1 MASFT
6 VTPWEVKGKVDY
18 EKLIKEFGTIP
29 LSDELIDK
37 LSKHAGGKHMFL
49 RRKLFFSHR
58 DFDNILKWYES
69 GKEFALYTGRGPSG
83 ETHLGHLV
91 PWIFTRYLQ
100 ETFNAELYFQL
111 TDDEKYMYSPKLSL
125 EETKNYAYEN
135 MLDIIALGFDPKK
148 TFIFLDTEY
157 SKTLYNIAIQVAK
170 KTTFSTVK
178 AVFGFTNETN
188 TGMIFFPA
196 MQTAPCFLPTVL
208 KGKEIPTLIPAA
220 IDQDPYW
227 RGIAR
232 EVARKLNYPKP
243 AQIHCMFL
251 PGLAEGGKMSASQPD
266 SAIFTTDSP
275 ETVTRKVSRA
285 FTGGAPS
292 VEEQKKNGGNPDI
305 CPIHKYYYYLFEE
318 DDKAVEE
325 LYYNCKKGKL
335 MCKDCKAELAVRIN
349 KFLAKHQKER
359 EKAKKKIKDFLLRD

>member
-1 MASFT
+1 
-6 VTPWEVKGKVDY
+6 
-18 EKLIKEFGTIP
+18 
-29 LSDELIDK
+29 
-37 LSKHAGGKHMFL
+37 
-49 RRKLFFSHR
+49 
-58 DFDNILKWYES
+58 
-69 GKEFALYTGRGPSG
+69 
-83 ETHLGHLV
+83 
-91 PWIFTRYLQ
+91 
-100 ETFNAELYFQL
+100 
-111 TDDEKYMYSPKLSL
+111 LSL